1 MGKRMSKAG
10 NRPPATGAPSPPCRA
25 GRRVICFH
33 RTGGNSARKTSGSL
47 VNNPMDSRAGALL
60 VTRNSDEPDELF
72 VELRRTHD
80 AELRSALIERH
91 LPLARSL
98 AARYRYTPQPL
109 EDLVQVASLALVK
122 AVDAFDPERGTSFVA
137 FAVPTIVGELKRSMR
152 SSAWALHMPRSLQ
165 EQVAAV
171 SRAERV
177 LSARGGGIAPTVQ
190 ELAAEAQLSVEA
202 VLEAFA
208 ARNAQDA
215 TSIESVASDPADA
228 GHLDELEQRLALDD
242 AIAGLSRREQ
252 EILRLRFLEGLTQ
265 TAIGERLGLAQFQV
279 SRILRAS
286 LDELRSQLER

>member
-1 MGKRMSKAG
+1 
-10 NRPPATGAPSPPCRA
+10 
-25 GRRVICFH
+25 
-33 RTGGNSARKTSGSL
+33 
-47 VNNPMDSRAGALL
+47 MDSRAGAPL
-60 VTRNSDEPDELF
+60 VTRDADEADELF
-72 VELRRTHD
+72 VELRRTRN
-80 AELRSALIERH
+80 AGLRSALIERH

-98 AARYRYTPQPL
+98 AARYRYTPQPY

-152 SSAWALHMPRSLQ
+152 SSAWALHVPRSLQ
-165 EQVAAV
+165 ERVAAV

-177 LSARGGGIAPTVQ
+177 LSTRRGGGIAPTVQ

-228 GHLDELEQRLALDD
+228 GQLDGLEQRLALDD

-252 EILRLRFLEGLTQ
+252 EIVRLRFLEGLTQ

>member
-1 MGKRMSKAG
+1 
-10 NRPPATGAPSPPCRA
+10 
-25 GRRVICFH
+25 
-33 RTGGNSARKTSGSL
+33 
-47 VNNPMDSRAGALL
+47 MDSRAGAPL
-60 VTRNSDEPDELF
+60 VTRDVHEPDELF
-72 VELRRTHD
+72 AELRRTHD

-98 AARYRYTPQPL
+98 AARYRYTPQPF

-202 VLEAFA
+202 VLAAFA
-208 ARNAQDA
+208 ARNALDA
-215 TSIESVASDPADA
+215 TPIESVASDPADA